1 MKIGDQK
8 LYRILK
14 NQMIRRVLQDNKVPG
29 TSKGTRVAAAPG
41 PALSRSGLLQDSWER
56 ARLMAPSPAKQGL
69 SSTGRDLVA

>member
-29 TSKGTRVAAAPG
+29 TTAGTRVAAASG
-41 PALSRSGLLQDSWER
+41 PAPAGSAAELLGESQVKGSLPD
-56 ARLMAPSPAKQGL
+56 KQAL